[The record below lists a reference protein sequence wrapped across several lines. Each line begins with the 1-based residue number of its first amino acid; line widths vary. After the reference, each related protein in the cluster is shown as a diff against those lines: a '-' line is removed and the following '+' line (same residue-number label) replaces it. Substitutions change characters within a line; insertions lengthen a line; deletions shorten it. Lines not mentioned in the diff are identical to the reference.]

1 MQRYRWPGFKMQLL
15 GELQRQQNNAQFC
28 DTLLQTEGISVP
40 THSCILAALSPYL
53 SQKLS
58 ASPSPPSG
66 QKRQIQ
72 LQALKAQTLLKLVA
86 LLYSGKLEV
95 KGSGEQN
102 DVLSAARQLG
112 ITDLVE
118 GQEKGG
124 GEEGDPQENSLGSC
138 REKAEAGGERNES
151 GEMQDAQ
158 VQTEMAEKRAAD
170 SPIEKRSYVSTGT
183 QTVRAGEK
191 MVGSSSTQSGQTKH
205 PTPEPACS
213 EAQSLG
219 FSMSVQCP
227 DVTHDKH
234 LFSTPCLPFS
244 SMHSGARS
252 DGQSTLDRS
261 SDSVTNPTSTSA
273 LPSSAM
279 TLPISLNDDSNAPT
293 PQEDGT
299 NQQSSEFGD
308 SVQVLAKEGTGLV
321 DGETNGKTA
330 EDRTNTEQPSNRDEM
345 LGKEKGKP
353 TGRRRTNI
361 GIKNMAKMKRM
372 QTIMNATQIS
382 FKVKLRRR
390 TRTRTKGE
398 VWEIVSIHDSDE
410 SLSVLTSLKQDG
422 SNHKRPQASSEPPP
436 SCVEHG
442 LIHKSETQNLQ
453 PAPTDSPEP
462 PPPPHSNTTSVS
474 QPLSSDCFAPN
485 QNDGVESVPLPQPPG
500 PAVECDEQIEKLLED
515 IMMGLNI
522 LPNLDRDCKK
532 SHYPQPIRDGAPA
545 ICQVPVTENEQ
556 PQSPMHA
563 AVSAAGCVYY
573 QDFGTQIGHSSTDA
587 GIYCYFTAQNQAS
600 CSSLSSLQPAAVLI
614 QQQQPSSPQYH
625 SSVPAVGQRD
635 GTSPQHMPLSK
646 SPNCPYPEAPTTSS
660 VLPTALYSSDQK
672 LLTTV
677 TYYPASQDPSSQ
689 VNENILQLLP
699 LTNENGGQSLYPLP
713 CMDDLRLPR
722 CLSPLEQS
730 PSAAEPETTLN
741 DSPHQR
747 DKIPPQPS
755 LHGRPWLTLNHGPL
769 QFPLSAIT
777 QGENKSALLP
787 QDTNLS
793 CRPKQRPKC
802 LELSLRKK
810 DAASWTVEERGAI
823 STGHQNVSEVKL
835 CPVKMKESLE
845 SKQSDTQGDAA
856 ASKKRRRKRTSEE
869 DAAAPKKRKRKRTS
883 PLREASSLLAY
894 QHVKVIDGTKG
905 QINLSV
911 CSVSLSSNN
920 VLAKEREMAASSSNG
935 QNKFAGK
942 PNELSTITESQKEKT
957 RGPGDL
963 NTDRTRVTTRAF
975 LKKAQEM
982 PSNSGIKHVLKP
994 IVHKAQVVNEPGV
1007 SKRGPGRPRK
1017 NKVEESPP
1025 ESSPAIEKISPPA
1038 MIEKISSPAVV
1049 ENMSSPAIIEKM
1061 SHNLEKSG
1069 LQIDSKRECRKRRR
1083 NRSEVEEIPLKKAV
1097 SAESPVEAQADDKND
1112 VTPEGKKRRA
1122 HKRPRRVTLKEFEK
1136 LIKRQHSRTR
1146 KSQEGQDKKTSGTAR
1161 DAESEGKA
1169 CGSRFEELTKQTELD
1184 IAKPQNTDG
1193 IKESCVLFHVKSD
1206 KNHNHISYKS
1216 QEDDPNCSTSK
1227 ETSLFGDW
1235 SHPVSS
1241 FDVSGDKGAKFK
1253 QPLKDPDEAQKA
1265 CDTGTTQQTAINDE
1279 GSSHRDPHL
1288 PQEDKR
1294 PLEHDLK
1301 LRLRTPETTGPPRP
1315 QTVGFSKSSGC
1326 DQAEEEEEE
1335 EEEKEEKEEEE
1346 KEEKEEE
1353 EEEVEVDV
1361 LFYSPDKVPQTRE
1374 CENGLDNMEITPE
1387 EEEEEEEDVN
1397 EIDVTGD
1404 EAE

>member
-124 GEEGDPQENSLGSC
+124 GEEGEPQENSLGCC
-138 REKAEAGGERNES
+138 REKAEAGGGRNES

-158 VQTEMAEKRAAD
+158 VQTEMAEKRDTD
-170 SPIEKRSYVSTGT
+170 SPIEKRSCVSTGT

-191 MVGSSSTQSGQTKH
+191 MVGSSSTQSGQTKP

-279 TLPISLNDDSNAPT
+279 TLPISLNNDSNAPT
-293 PQEDGT
+293 PQEDGA
-299 NQQSSEFGD
+299 NQQSSEVGD
-308 SVQVLAKEGTGLV
+308 SVQVFTKEGTGLE

-330 EDRTNTEQPSNRDEM
+330 EHRTNIEQPSNRDEM

-353 TGRRRTNI
+353 TGRRRTHF

-382 FKVKLRRR
+382 VKVKLRRR

-398 VWEIVSIHDSDE
+398 VWEVVSIHDRDE

-436 SCVEHG
+436 SSVEPG
-442 LIHKSETQNLQ
+442 LIHKPETQNLQ

-462 PPPPHSNTTSVS
+462 PPPPPPHSNTTSVS
-474 QPLSSDCFAPN
+474 KPLSSDCFAPN

-500 PAVECDEQIEKLLED
+500 PAEECDEQIEKLLED

-522 LPNLDRDCKK
+522 LPNLDRDRDCKK

-587 GIYCYFTAQNQAS
+587 GIYCYFTAQNQPS

-625 SSVPAVGQRD
+625 SSVPAVGERD
-635 GTSPQHMPLSK
+635 GTSPQDMPLSK
-646 SPNCPYPEAPTTSS
+646 SLNCPYPEAPTTSS

-677 TYYPASQDPSSQ
+677 TYYPACQDPSSQ
-689 VNENILQLLP
+689 VNENILQFLP

-713 CMDDLRLPR
+713 CMDDLRLPP

-777 QGENKSALLP
+777 QGDNKSALLP

-793 CRPKQRPKC
+793 CRPKQRPKR

-823 STGHQNVSEVKL
+823 SAGHQNVSEVKL

-845 SKQSDTQGDAA
+845 SKQSDTQGDAT
-856 ASKKRRRKRTSEE
+856 ASKKKRTRTSEG
-869 DAAAPKKRKRKRTS
+869 DAAAPKKRKRKSTS
-883 PLREASSLLAY
+883 PLQEASSLLAY

-935 QNKFAGK
+935 PHKFAGK
-942 PNELSTITESQKEKT
+942 PNDPSTITESQKEKT

-963 NTDRTRVTTRAF
+963 NTDRTRVSTRAF
-975 LKKAQEM
+975 LKKTQEM
-982 PSNSGIKHVLKP
+982 PSNSGIEHVLKP

-1007 SKRGPGRPRK
+1007 FKRGPGRPRK

-1038 MIEKISSPAVV
+1038 MIGKICSPAII
-1049 ENMSSPAIIEKM
+1049 EKMSSPAIIEKI

-1069 LQIDSKRECRKRRR
+1069 LQIDSNLLKEESAKTKRECRKWRR
-1083 NRSEVEEIPLKKAV
+1083 NRREVEEIPLKKAV

-1146 KSQEGQDKKTSGTAR
+1146 KSQVGRDKKTSGTAR

-1184 IAKPQNTDG
+1184 IAQPQNTDG
-1193 IKESCVLFHVKSD
+1193 IKESFVLFHVKSD

-1216 QEDDPNCSTSK
+1216 QQDDPNCSTSK
-1227 ETSLFGDW
+1227 ETSLFGDG

-1241 FDVSGDKGAKFK
+1241 FDVSGDKGAK
-1253 QPLKDPDEAQKA
+1253 PLKDPDKAQKA
-1265 CDTGTTQQTAINDE
+1265 CDTGTTQQTAIKVE
-1279 GSSHRDPHL
+1279 GSSHRDTYL

-1301 LRLRTPETTGPPRP
+1301 LRTPETTGPPRP

-1326 DQAEEEEEE
+1326 DQAED
-1335 EEEKEEKEEEE
+1335 
-1346 KEEKEEE
+1346 EEE
-1353 EEEVEVDV
+1353 EEEVDV
-1361 LFYSPDKVPQTRE
+1361 LLYSPDKVLQTRE
-1374 CENGLDNMEITPE
+1374 CENGLVNMEMTPEEEE